1 MIYTTARLIETYTL
15 LLMRFGQPHLF
26 PCVKVIAGD
35 VLKQITYEKLLCNTQ
50 QVGEEI
56 ARLSCTCR

>member
-15 LLMRFGQPHLF
+15 LLIRFGQPHLL

-35 VLKQITYEKLLCNTQ
+35 VSKRITYEKLLCNTQ
-50 QVGEEI
+50 QVGEQI
-56 ARLSCTCR
+56 ARLNCTCR